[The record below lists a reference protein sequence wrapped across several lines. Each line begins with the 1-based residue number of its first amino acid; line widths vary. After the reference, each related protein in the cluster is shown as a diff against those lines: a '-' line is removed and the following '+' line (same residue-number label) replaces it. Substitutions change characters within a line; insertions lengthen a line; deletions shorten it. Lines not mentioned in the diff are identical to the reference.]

1 MALTKRNL
9 ASLANLGSGKLKLVT
24 EVDGDIFVRQW
35 EFFISHVLETVL
47 NMNEADQDTFDIDKL
62 KNLLK
67 MNKSMKKFDPSKRKR
82 WNRAIEGF
90 YLSILDRSV
99 LRFRIK
105 HDSFG
110 GYGVWYTPHGT
121 NTESERSMFFK
132 QCVGWLVESSPQ
144 IWNNLVRD
152 GERSSLFEVKGKEN
166 MWMLGMLSF
175 VNHSCNATLSWNKGT
190 L

>member
-1 MALTKRNL
+1 MRQTFTRAEAVHRQQVYINHRV
-9 ASLANLGSGKLKLVT
+9 LGGT
-24 EVDGDIFVRQW
+24 
-35 EFFISHVLETVL
+35 L
-47 NMNEADQDTFDIDKL
+47 N
-62 KNLLK
+62 KN
-67 MNKSMKKFDPSKRKR
+67 MKKFDPSKRKR
-82 WNRAIEGF
+82 WNRAVEGF

-105 HDSFG
+105 PDSFG

-121 NTESERSMFFK
+121 NTESERTMFFK
-132 QCVGWLVESSPQ
+132 QCVGWLVQSSPQ

-166 MWMLGMLSF
+166 MWMLGMLSL
-175 VNHSCNATLSWNKGT
+175 VNHSCNAALSWNKLLQAIYEYNGSPSGVQIY